1 MTASTTAN
9 HLVVVDPHDAQQTL
23 QILDAITQR
32 VTRAEDCNEAF
43 LSHPNCLPV
52 PVRVPSIVWLP
63 WTQSVDLGRQT
74 PRRGG
79 QMTVTRRPRQRV
91 GARSRK
97 TNRGSSTNSPL
108 RAGKRSTLDKGPL
121 SAALLEPLAEASP
134 GKTCLWPTSRAVSST
149 AAETPLQKGNPSS
162 PQVPGRRAL
171 CLTGK
176 STHAEGFSACR
187 HPWWSRWSR

>member
-43 LSHPNCLPV
+43 LSHPNCLPQDQTDLCTNPRWNDPGRDLFLRV

-79 QMTVTRRPRQRV
+79 Q
-91 GARSRK
+91 RS
-97 TNRGSSTNSPL
+97 
-108 RAGKRSTLDKGPL
+108 
-121 SAALLEPLAEASP
+121 EEH
-134 GKTCLWPTSRAVSST
+134 TS
-149 AAETPLQKGNPSS
+149 ELQS
-162 PQVPGRRAL
+162 
-171 CLTGK
+171 
-176 STHAEGFSACR
+176 
-187 HPWWSRWSR
+187 